1 MIMDRN
7 TDNTNK
13 FTVVCTKWGIKHLSN
28 WISPGLSFAML
39 TLVVVTGRCKLAS
52 VIRWASHGS
61 QSTGPQPIGSHLVS
75 FHNSYNCY
83 LRLLGLKM
91 MRQESQQGP
100 SDNGNAKRRKIS
112 SSPRPKV
119 YAVWNNKV
127 EHSAKQVPR
136 IKKLKTW
143 WLEWKWDDWQRDT
156 LDRLCN
162 PLRCS
167 IVMLSLGDQVS
178 IIPRVVSERRRWP
191 TTSPPT
197 MRRPT
202 LVRGSSSS
210 TCARKQTSALLFSV
224 GEGLFTQ
231 YKIVDI

>member
-1 MIMDRN
+1 MLGGICQQTQPWMKTLFGSNWYLSDFKYKPFRVPCKKSQEMLIMDRN

-28 WISPGLSFAML
+28 WISPGLSFARL
-39 TLVVVTGRCKLAS
+39 TLVVVPGRCKLAS

-112 SSPRPKV
+112 STPQPKV

-127 EHSAKQVPR
+127 EHSKCK
-136 IKKLKTW
+136 I
-143 WLEWKWDDWQRDT
+143 
-156 LDRLCN
+156 
-162 PLRCS
+162 
-167 IVMLSLGDQVS
+167 
-178 IIPRVVSERRRWP
+178 
-191 TTSPPT
+191 
-197 MRRPT
+197 
-202 LVRGSSSS
+202 SSSH
-210 TCARKQTSALLFSV
+210 Q
-224 GEGLFTQ
+224 ETQ
-231 YKIVDI
+231 VMMTWIKMRWLT